1 MELNTSLLLSKQH
14 SEPLKE
20 TTVRKLNEQAVYMKN
35 VCGCGAGSCCS
46 SSGDERCN
54 AESRHSS
61 TINTSSGSNSTTS
74 SKIVLN
80 VSPTDSLGKNF
91 HAAKQVSSP
100 LLAAKSNQLED
111 YENNVFQIMKLI
123 NERRLHCPIMAKKNF
138 NSISYDLFTFS
149 IAQSGGFIEIPKF
162 ASYIMLPDETV
173 VKSIS
178 TGVFKTNNQNILNLK
193 RNTYFFCMNLFIFFN
208 IC

>member
-1 MELNTSLLLSKQH
+1 
-14 SEPLKE
+14 
-20 TTVRKLNEQAVYMKN
+20 MKN

-46 SSGDERCN
+46 SGDERCN
-54 AESRHSS
+54 ASRNSS

-91 HAAKQVSSP
+91 HTKQVSSP
-100 LLAAKSNQLED
+100 LLAKSNQLED

-123 NERRLHCPIMAKKNF
+123 NERRLQCPIMAKKNF

-173 VKSIS
+173 AKSIS

-193 RNTYFFCMNLFIFFN
+193 RSIFFTWIYLFFSIFLYKLIDFFSFLSRSN
-208 IC
+208 HFVIFLRDSN

>member
-1 MELNTSLLLSKQH
+1 MELNNTLLLTKQH
-14 SEPLKE
+14 SEQLKLAKE
-20 TTVRKLNEQAVYMKN
+20 TTVRKINEQAAYMKN
-35 VCGCGAGSCCS
+35 VCACAAGSCCS
-46 SSGDERCN
+46 GGDERCN
-54 AESRHSS
+54 ASRNSSS
-61 TINTSSGSNSTTS
+61 TNTSSGSNSTTS

-91 HAAKQVSSP
+91 DSKQALSP
-100 LLAAKSNQLED
+100 LLTKSSQLDD

-123 NERRLHCPIMAKKNF
+123 NERRLQCPIMAKKNF

-149 IAQSGGFIEIPKF
+149 IAQKGGFIEIPKF

-173 VKSIS
+173 NKSIS

-193 RNTYFFCMNLFIFFN
+193 RKNLFRRVFF
-208 IC
+208 